1 MVTSHD
7 SFLPFLKSFQNGL
20 KQRCVLTAQV
30 KESLFQTVSCCI
42 DIYYSEIRMNSE
54 EGPSRRNS
62 NSSKKA
68 ERAKFQIKTE
78 KSRSYKLIFSSR
90 VR

>member
-1 MVTSHD
+1 
-7 SFLPFLKSFQNGL
+7 
-20 KQRCVLTAQV
+20 
-30 KESLFQTVSCCI
+30 
-42 DIYYSEIRMNSE
+42 MNSE